1 MGKFRGIQFGGFK
14 SQISDRVFFAAKCR
28 LSSIWKN
35 SVRQLKWHLNNI
47 REIRPVIRFKA
58 LLTKIKELALKE
70 RLKPRVLS
78 KKEFLEIIDSD
89 FRPF

>member
-1 MGKFRGIQFGGFK
+1 MEVSKAKFLIVF
-14 SQISDRVFFAAKCR
+14 FFAAKCR

-89 FRPF
+89 FRPC